1 MLSLFR
7 QRGIASVIYGGIIVS
22 IIFVFVIQFRP
33 NAGQK
38 SASIKEACAA
48 TVRGWCV
55 DPKDYRAS
63 YRLLMPRDQEGTPSP
78 AQARKMGLAKI
89 AIDGLVERELL
100 LNEAERI
107 GLKVSDDEITDQ
119 IFEGWIRVSVPAA
132 DPQVAYKLR
141 VRDGMIYAGFK
152 DPKTK
157 QFEVKAY
164 ERQLRMIVGR
174 SATEFREEQGREI
187 LAAKMRDLITA
198 PIRVSDTEAYELYE
212 GQKSSASVSTI
223 GVKQSWVAR
232 WMPQPGTADIDAWT
246 HDAANADSVEK
257 LATLREADDLPKAD
271 HIRHVLIK
279 TPADP
284 TEDDLRKA
292 ATKLADARA
301 RIAAGATF
309 AEVARD
315 LSEDKGSAMR
325 GGDVGDKTDGFV
337 GPFRDAASALKAGE
351 TTVAIQTTFGLH
363 LITKDD
369 PAKEADVKA
378 KLRKDVARELTTKSM
393 AATKTKDLTAK
404 LLADLKSG
412 TKPEDAIAKIVASMP
427 KRAGGPAP
435 MEIKREPKEPMDGG
449 AADATVTT
457 TAATV
462 KKDPQKPLAADTDPD
477 RPQVSPGQP
486 FNKGGDPVAGLAPA
500 NQRKLVDFAFGKSG
514 AKDGDWNADAIDADD
529 GFVLAQLTDQK
540 LATREEFDK
549 EKDTF
554 EQSLLGAKRAEA
566 LSLHVKRLRDE
577 AKNEFKVDESYLS
590 DGRTADGGAPPDEED
605 EESP

>member
-7 QRGIASVIYGGIIVS
+7 QRGLASVIYGGIIVS

-38 SASIKEACAA
+38 SASIKEACVA

-89 AIDGLVERELL
+89 ALDGLVERELL
-100 LNEAERI
+100 LDEAERI

-119 IFEGWIRVSVPAA
+119 IFDGWIRVSVPAA
-132 DPQVAYKLR
+132 DPQAAYKLR
-141 VRDGMIYAGFK
+141 VRDGLIYAGFK

-198 PIRVSDTEAYELYE
+198 PIRVSDSEAYDLYE

-223 GVKQSWVAR
+223 AVKQSWVAR
-232 WMPQPGTADIDAWT
+232 WMPPPGTADIDAWS
-246 HDAANADSVEK
+246 HDTGNPEAIEKVAAS
-257 LATLREADDLPKAD
+257 READDLPKAD
-271 HIRHVLIK
+271 HVRHILIK
-279 TPADP
+279 TPPDP
-284 TEDDLRKA
+284 TEEDLRNA
-292 ATKLADARA
+292 ATRLGEARA

-309 AEVARD
+309 AEVARA

-325 GGDVGDKTDGFV
+325 GGDLGDKLDGFV
-337 GPFRDAASALKAGE
+337 APFRDAASALKPGE
-351 TTVAIQTTFGLH
+351 MTVAIQTQFGLH

-369 PAKEADVKA
+369 PSKEAAVKA
-378 KLRKDVARELTTKSM
+378 QLRKDVAREMTAQAL
-393 AATKTKDLTAK
+393 AASKTKTLTAN

-412 TKPEDAIAKIVASMP
+412 TKPEDAVAKMIASMP
-427 KRAGGPAP
+427 KRGAMPAP

-449 AADATVTT
+449 ADATVTT
-457 TAATV
+457 TAAVV
-462 KKDPQKPLAADTDPD
+462 KKEPVKPFAVDTDPE

-486 FNKGGDPVAGLAPA
+486 FNKGGDPVAGLAPP
-500 NQRKLVDFAFGKSG
+500 NQRKLVEFAFSDKS
-514 AKDGDWNADAIDADD
+514 KDGDWAPDAIEAED
-529 GFVLAQLTDQK
+529 GFVLVQLTDQK

-549 EKDTF
+549 EKETF

-577 AKNEFKVDESYLS
+577 AKNEYKVDESYLS